1 LQPERYI
8 GLAGLG
14 FMGRGI
20 ARCLIQHGFHVV
32 ALDPVAQSAQLSSDK
47 LTLAESAKDLAHC
60 EVVLETITENFESK
74 QALYDELEAHVGPAV
89 PIASNTSGF
98 PITRLQAPRKHPNR
112 FAGMHWSSP
121 AYASAFLEII
131 RGEQTDDATVERIGD
146 LALQL
151 EKEPGL
157 VRKDL
162 PGFVVNRIA
171 YAMYRE
177 ALHLVEEGVASIED
191 IDSLC
196 RNSIGIWMPLCGPF
210 RWMDISGGPALYS
223 TVMETIVP
231 TLSNQAT
238 VPETML
244 RLRSENKRGTQSG
257 EGFYHYQPGDAAE
270 WDRKLEE
277 QALKIWAARGR

>member
-1 LQPERYI
+1 
-8 GLAGLG
+8 
-14 FMGRGI
+14 MGRGI

-32 ALDPVAQSAQLSSDK
+32 AFDPAAHDPQLSLEN
-47 LTLAESAKDLAHC
+47 LTVAKNTKELAGC
-60 EVVLETITENFESK
+60 EMVLETITENFEAK
-74 QALYDELEAHVGPAV
+74 QALYEELEAHLGPDV

-112 FAGMHWSSP
+112 FVGMHWSSP

-131 RGEQTDDATVERIGD
+131 RGEQTDDETVKRID
-146 LALQL
+146 ALARKL

-157 VRKDL
+157 VEKDL

-177 ALHLVEEGVASIED
+177 ALHLLEEGVASIED

-231 TLSNQAT
+231 TLSNQAS

-244 RLRSENKRGTQSG
+244 RLREANKRGTQSG
-257 EGFYHYQPGDAAE
+257 EGFYRYQPGDAAE

-277 QALKIWAARGR
+277 QALKVWADRKG